1 MKKVKFSD
9 HSQLKIELLKKHGMV
24 IDKEFIKNA
33 VLKPDRVEKG
43 YKERL
48 VAQKKLDRDHVLRIV
63 YEEHNDCFLI
73 ITVYPGRRDRYEK
86 D

>member
-1 MKKVKFSD
+1 VKEVKFSD

-24 IDKEFIKNA
+24 IDKVFVKNA
-33 VLKPDRVEKG
+33 LLNPDKVEKG
-43 YKERL
+43 YKERRI
-48 VAQKKLDRDHVLRIV
+48 AQKKLDRDHVVRIV
-63 YEEHNDCFLI
+63 YEEHNNYFLV

>member
-24 IDKEFIKNA
+24 IDKDFVKNA
-33 VLKPDRVEKG
+33 LLNPDKVKKG
-43 YKERL
+43 CKERL
-48 VAQKKLDRDHVLRIV
+48 IAQKKLDRDHVARIV
-63 YEEHNDCFLI
+63 YEEHNDSFLV